1 MSGFIDVKKDLN
13 FFHTWTKKIW
23 CPPKISE
30 NNLIAPQNFGKKF
43 DGPPKFRKKIWWPPK
58 ISEKNLMAPQMSIA
72 SKNHRILACESAL
85 VVFVRSK
92 LIFHTKKTLYQ

>member
-23 CPPKISE
+23 WPPKISE
-30 NNLIAPQNFGKKF
+30 NNLVAPQNFGKKF

-58 ISEKNLMAPQMSIA
+58 NPLAPHPRLKVTTPLEEDSIRLYRHT
-72 SKNHRILACESAL
+72 HRHGLTINY
-85 VVFVRSK
+85 
-92 LIFHTKKTLYQ
+92 IN